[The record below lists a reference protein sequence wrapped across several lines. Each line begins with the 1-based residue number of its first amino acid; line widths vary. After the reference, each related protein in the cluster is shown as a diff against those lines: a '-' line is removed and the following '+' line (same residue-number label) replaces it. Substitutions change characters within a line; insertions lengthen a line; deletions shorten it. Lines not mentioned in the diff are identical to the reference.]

1 MPESKGHLN
10 PGSGGLSFD
19 RFELGADL
27 ADLVR
32 HVWVPRWAVPDGA
45 VRPQRVLT
53 YPALNAVIEPG
64 TAALYGPDS
73 RVQVRE
79 LRGTSWA
86 VGILFRPAAGPLLT
100 STAAIALAG
109 SSEPLPS
116 APAGP
121 VRRIMAERAD
131 VRDELMRVLRA
142 WLLPV
147 VAGVDDRGRLV
158 NEACRLAEE
167 DPGLTRAADL
177 AARLGVSPRSLER
190 LVRIHVGL
198 TPKWLIECRRLQHA
212 ATTLF
217 TLPGTDLSALAAELS
232 YTDYSHFSRHYQRV
246 IGESPR
252 ATRERGRQASQPA
265 VPSAADDIR

>member
-1 MPESKGHLN
+1 MPESNTVPQSKGHLN
-10 PGSGGLSFD
+10 PGSGGVTFD
-19 RFELGADL
+19 RFELGPDV

-32 HVWVPRWAVPDGA
+32 HVWVPQWAVPDGE
-45 VRPQRVLT
+45 VRPQRVLS
-53 YPALNAVIEPG
+53 YPAINAVIEPHV
-64 TAALYGPDS
+64 TALYGPDS

-100 STAAIALAG
+100 ATDPVALVS
-109 SSEPLPS
+109 SSEPLPA

-121 VRRIMAERAD
+121 VGRIMAEHAY
-131 VRDELMRVLRA
+131 VRDEIKEILRD
-142 WLLPV
+142 WLLPL
-147 VAGVDDRGRLV
+147 AADVDERGRLV

-177 AARLGVSPRSLER
+177 AARVGLSPRSLER
-190 LVRIHVGL
+190 LVRSHIGM

-217 TLPGTDLSALAAELS
+217 TSPGTDLSVLAAELE
-232 YTDYSHFSRHYQRV
+232 YTDYSHFSRQYQRV

-252 ATRERGRQASQPA
+252 VTCERGREA
-265 VPSAADDIR
+265 VRSW